1 MPVFGDRILKEA
13 LNELK
18 AKGGGREGSKSVEG
32 GGRDEL

>member
-18 AKGGGREGSKSVEG
+18 TKGRKEEAKKLEG
-32 GGRDEL
+32 GGKDEL